1 MYCTVFVQRGST
13 FGKTNCDTA
22 FGLLA
27 TKDLHDKISFIISDD
42 SDCLLPVRTSYFIP
56 CILFVRDYYFIPY
69 ILSHTMSY

>member
-1 MYCTVFVQRGST
+1 MYCTVFVQKGST

-42 SDCLLPVRTSYFIP
+42 SDCIR
-56 CILFVRDYYFIPY
+56 FVRDYYFIPY